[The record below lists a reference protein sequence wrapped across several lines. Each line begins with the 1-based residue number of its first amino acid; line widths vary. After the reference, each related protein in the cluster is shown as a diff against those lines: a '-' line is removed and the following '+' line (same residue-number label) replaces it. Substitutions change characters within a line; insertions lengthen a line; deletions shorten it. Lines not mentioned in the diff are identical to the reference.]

1 MISPLAAL
9 SIAGGLTY
17 LFMGGDLL
25 VRGSISVARKFRI
38 PPAII
43 GATVVALGT
52 SLPELVVS
60 LLAASTGHGGVAL
73 GNVVGSNIAN
83 VLVVLGVPALISP
96 IVVEDSSMRVHCG
109 FMIAA
114 SVVFVGLCF
123 LSPLTLW
130 HGLVLLGVLVLA
142 VVLTVTGR
150 LSLIDLSAEEEQ
162 YERTLGLP
170 ERPVFA
176 GLFILLGAVF
186 LPLGADLTL
195 DGVTELALVAGV
207 PETAIAASVV
217 ALGTSLPEL
226 SVSVLAAL
234 HKQLDMAIGNVV
246 GSNAL
251 NLLFVIGVTASI
263 TPIPVPAT
271 LLRFDLWVMLGFA
284 LLLTLFVFR
293 SWRIGR
299 RVGAGLVMAY
309 ALYIW
314 TIF

>member
-1 MISPLAAL
+1 VISPLAIL

-83 VLVVLGVPALISP
+83 VLVVLGVPALIAP
-96 IVVEDSSMRVHCG
+96 IVVEDSSMRVHSG

-114 SVVFVGLCF
+114 SLVFVGLCF
-123 LSPLTLW
+123 FGPLTLW

-142 VVLTVTGR
+142 VLLTVTGR

-170 ERPVFA
+170 ERPLFA
-176 GLFILLGAVF
+176 GLFILLGAIF

-195 DGVTELALVAGV
+195 DGVTELAVGAGV

-251 NLLFVIGVTASI
+251 NLLFVIGLTATI
-263 TPIPVPAT
+263 TPVPVPANF
-271 LLRFDLWVMLGFA
+271 LRFDLWVMLGFA
-284 LLLTLFVFR
+284 LLLALFVFR
-293 SWRIGR
+293 RWRIGR
-299 RVGAGLVMAY
+299 RVGGALVAAY
-309 ALYIW
+309 AVYIW
-314 TIF
+314 MIF

>member
-1 MISPLAAL
+1 MISPLALL

-25 VRGSISVARKFRI
+25 VRGSISLARRYRV

-52 SLPELVVS
+52 SLPELMVS
-60 LLAASTGHGGVAL
+60 LLAASRDHGGVAM
-73 GNVVGSNIAN
+73 GSVVGSNIAN

-96 IVVEDSSMRVHCG
+96 ITVEDSSMRVHCS
-109 FMIAA
+109 FMVIA
-114 SVVFVGLCF
+114 SVLFAALCF
-123 LSPLTLW
+123 LGPLTLW
-130 HGLVLLGVLVLA
+130 HGLVLLGALTLA
-142 VVLTVTGR
+142 VLLTVTGR
-150 LSLIDLSAEEEQ
+150 LPLIDLSAEEEQ

-176 GLFILLGAVF
+176 WVFIVLGAAF
-186 LPLGADLTL
+186 LPLGAELTL
-195 DGVTELALVAGV
+195 DGVTRAAVQAGI

-234 HKQLDMAIGNVV
+234 HKQLDMAIANVV

-251 NLLFVIGVTASI
+251 NLLFVIGLTASI
-263 TPIPVPAT
+263 TPIPVPPT

-293 SWRIGR
+293 DWRIGR
-299 RVGAGLVMAY
+299 RVGGGLVAAY
-309 ALYIW
+309 AVYIW
-314 TIF
+314 MIF

>member
-1 MISPLAAL
+1 MISPLSIL
-9 SIAGGLTY
+9 TIAGGLTY

-25 VRGSISVARKFRI
+25 VRGSISVARRFHVS
-38 PPAII
+38 PAII

-96 IVVEDSSMRVHCG
+96 IVVEDSSMRVHSG

-114 SVVFVGLCF
+114 SLLFVGLCF
-123 LSPLTLW
+123 LAPLTLW
-130 HGLVLLGVLVLA
+130 HGLVLLGALSLA
-142 VVLTVTGR
+142 VALTVTGR
-150 LSLIDLSAEEEQ
+150 VSLIDLSAEEEQ

-170 ERPVFA
+170 ERPLFA
-176 GLFILLGAVF
+176 VLFILLGAIF

-195 DGVTELALVAGV
+195 DGVIDLALEAGL

-234 HKQLDMAIGNVV
+234 HRQRDMATGNVV

-251 NLLFVIGVTASI
+251 NLLFVIGLTASI
-263 TPIPVPAT
+263 TPVPVPPT
-271 LLRFDLWVMLGFA
+271 FLRFDLWVMLGFA
-284 LLLTLFVFR
+284 LLLALFVFR

-299 RVGAGLVMAY
+299 RMGAGLVAAY
-309 ALYIW
+309 AVYIW
-314 TIF
+314 MIF